1 MCFLVCHR
9 VSLIVVFSA
18 FVQVTKIVLTDTK
31 VFTVTIKETI

>member
-1 MCFLVCHR
+1 MCFLVCHS
-9 VSLIVVFSA
+9 VVVFSA